1 MPVARN
7 KEYGLNLDMTPMID
21 CVFQLMIFFIVTFK
35 LDSDQIN
42 EKIEL
47 AKSPNGPK
55 IEEKVPGTMIVE
67 VDDRGALSIGR
78 VPMSEA
84 TLYGIVN
91 QACKRIGNNNVQI
104 LLRAD
109 HRAKHVYVKR
119 AMDACTRAG
128 VWRIQF
134 AALKKKNR

>member
-1 MPVARN
+1 VARN

-78 VPMSEA
+78 VPMSEE

>member
-1 MPVARN
+1 MARS
-7 KEYGLNLDMTPMID
+7 KDYGIAMDMTPMID

-35 LDSDQIN
+35 LDNDQIN

-67 VDDRGALSIGR
+67 VDDRGLLSICR
-78 VPMSEA
+78 VPLSEEK
-84 TLYGIVN
+84 LFGIVK
-91 QACKRIGNNNVQI
+91 QAVNRIGNNNVQI

-109 HRAKHVYVKR
+109 RRTKHVYVKR

-134 AALKKKNR
+134 AALKKKGG

>member
-1 MPVARN
+1 MARN
-7 KEYGLNLDMTPMID
+7 KEYGINMDMTPMID

-35 LDSDQIN
+35 LDNDQIN

-67 VDDRGALSIGR
+67 VDDRGLLSIGR
-78 VPMSEA
+78 VPMNEE
-84 TLYGIVN
+84 TLFGIVK
-91 QACKRIGNNNVQI
+91 QAVGRIGNNNVQI

-109 HRAKHVYVKR
+109 RRAKHVYVKR

-134 AALKKKNR
+134 AALKKKGG

>member
-1 MPVARN
+1 MARN
-7 KEYGLNLDMTPMID
+7 KEYGINMDMTPMID

-35 LDSDQIN
+35 LDNDQIN

-55 IEEKVPGTMIVE
+55 IEEKAPGTMIVE
-67 VDDRGALSIGR
+67 VDDRGSLSIGR
-78 VPMSEA
+78 VVMNEE
-84 TLYGIVN
+84 TLFGIVR
-91 QACKRIGNNNVQI
+91 QAVNRIGNNNVQI

-109 HRAKHVYVKR
+109 RRTKHVYVKR

-134 AALKKKNR
+134 AALKKKGG

>member
-1 MPVARN
+1 MARN
-7 KEYGLNLDMTPMID
+7 KEYGINMDMTPMID

-35 LDSDQIN
+35 LDNDQIN

-67 VDDRGALSIGR
+67 VDDRGLLSIGR
-78 VPMSEA
+78 VPMNEE
-84 TLYGIVN
+84 TLFGIVK
-91 QACKRIGNNNVQI
+91 QAVGRIGNNNVQI

-109 HRAKHVYVKR
+109 RRAKQV
-119 AMDACTRAG
+119 
-128 VWRIQF
+128 
-134 AALKKKNR
+134 

>member
-7 KEYGLNLDMTPMID
+7 KEYGLSMDMTPMID

-35 LDSDQIN
+35 LDNDQIN

-55 IEEKVPGTMIVE
+55 IEEKIPGTMIVE
-67 VDDRGALSIGR
+67 VDDKGALTIGR
-78 VPMSEA
+78 VPLNEDM
-84 TLYGIVN
+84 LYGIIK
-91 QACKRIGNNNVQI
+91 QAGNRIGNNNVQI

-109 HRAKHVYVKR
+109 KRTKHVYVKR

-134 AALKKKNR
+134 AALKKKGG

>member
-1 MPVARN
+1 MRKAKNYEIP
-7 KEYGLNLDMTPMID
+7 LDMTPMID

-35 LDSDQIN
+35 LDSDMID

-47 AKSPNGPK
+47 AKSPNGPA
-55 IEEKVPGTMIVE
+55 IEQKVPGTVIVE
-67 VDDRGALSIGR
+67 VTSRGWFKIGGA
-78 VPMSEA
+78 VMNDE
-84 TLYGIVN
+84 TLFRIIKQSAN
-91 QACKRIGNNNVQI
+91 RIGSNNIQI

-109 HRAKHVYVKR
+109 SRATHVYVKR

-134 AALKKKNR
+134 AALKKKGT

>member
-1 MPVARN
+1 MA
-7 KEYGLNLDMTPMID
+7 KIKDYGINMDMTPMID

-35 LDSDQIN
+35 LDNDQIN

-67 VDDRGALSIGR
+67 VDDKGALTVGR
-78 VPMSEA
+78 IPLSEDK
-84 TLYGIVN
+84 LYWIIK
-91 QACKRIGNNNVQI
+91 QACNRIGNNNVQI

-109 HRAKHVYVKR
+109 QRTKHVYVKR

-134 AALKKKNR
+134 AALKKKGG

>member
-1 MPVARN
+1 MGKSKNYEIP
-7 KEYGLNLDMTPMID
+7 LDMTPMID

-35 LDSDQIN
+35 LDADMID

-47 AKSPNGPK
+47 ARAPNGPA
-55 IEEKVPGTMIVE
+55 IEEKAPGTVIVE
-67 VDDRGALSIGR
+67 VDGRGFFKIGGA
-78 VPMSEA
+78 VMSDE
-84 TLYGIVN
+84 TLYRIIKQSVN
-91 QACKRIGNNNVQI
+91 RIGSNNIQI

-109 HRAKHVYVKR
+109 GKARHVYVKR

-134 AALKKKNR
+134 AAVKKKVS